1 MKAPPP
7 ATQRFAKNGLSQG
20 WLRASSAVVF
30 DREGMLER
38 LMNDEEMARVVI
50 EIFLDD
56 MPCQIDSLRRYLDA
70 SDASGAARKAHLV
83 RGAAATVGG
92 EALCA
97 LACEMEK
104 AGKAGDLGFVAARM
118 DDLERQFLRLKKA
131 MKKAAH
137 REGTSPCAS

>member
-1 MKAPPP
+1 M
-7 ATQRFAKNGLSQG
+7 SQSNQLM
-20 WLRASSAVVF
+20 LRPSSSVVF

-70 SDASGAARKAHLV
+70 SDASGAARQAHLL

-97 LACEMEK
+97 LACEMEN
-104 AGKAGDLGFVAARM
+104 AGKTGDLGFVAARM
-118 DDLERQFLRLKKA
+118 DDLECQFLRLKTA

-137 REGTSPCAS
+137 CEETSPCAS

>member
-1 MKAPPP
+1 M
-7 ATQRFAKNGLSQG
+7 SQSNQLM
-20 WLRASSAVVF
+20 LRPSSSVVF

-50 EIFLDD
+50 EIFLED

-70 SDASGAARKAHLV
+70 SDASGAERQAHLL

-92 EALCA
+92 EALCE

-104 AGKAGDLGFVAARM
+104 AGKTGDLGFVAARM
-118 DDLERQFLRLKKA
+118 DDLERQFLRLKTA

-137 REGTSPCAS
+137 CEGTSPCAS